1 VAAAM
6 DRGGCGEEGRR
17 WWRGVAVAEREER
30 RWLAQGEDLGF
41 SNLRW
46 VAEYLVWEREGG

>member
-1 VAAAM
+1 M